1 MAHQPVFIEDL
12 DKKQALRLHSILANP
27 FKEVFNLQQV
37 LMVLH
42 GFGYEIDLIFT
53 KHHEP
58 NFRIKENGAIHGEYN
73 AASLIQLFCGG
84 NAFRRVGLPKRVQ
97 EMIGYL

>member
-1 MAHQPVFIEDL
+1 MEDL
-12 DKKQALRLHSILANP
+12 DEKQAFRLNSILANP

-42 GFGYEIDLIFT
+42 GFGYEIELMFT
-53 KHHEP
+53 VHHEP
-58 NFRIKENGAIHGEYN
+58 NFRVKEHGAVVGEYN

-84 NAFRRVGLPKRVQ
+84 NAFRRIGLPKKIQ
-97 EMIGYL
+97 EMIGFRNY